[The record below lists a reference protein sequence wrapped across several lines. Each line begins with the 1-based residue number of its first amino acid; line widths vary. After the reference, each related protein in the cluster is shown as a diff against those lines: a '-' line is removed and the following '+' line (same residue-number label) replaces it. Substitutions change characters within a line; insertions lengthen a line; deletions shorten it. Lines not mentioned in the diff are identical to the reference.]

1 MYSLPTSI
9 QIGEK
14 QFNITNKG
22 DFRMVLDCFN
32 ALNDEELEEN
42 EQVVAALLI
51 FYEDIKD
58 IDDLF
63 VQFDT
68 DELLAEAIQSMF
80 LFFNCG
86 QEHVGMETDYELVD
100 WNKDEQIIVAAI
112 NTVANKEVRLE
123 EYIHWW
129 TFMGYYSAIGEC
141 PLNTIISI
149 RDKLMR
155 GKKLEQHERE
165 FRQQNPQYFVWDSS
179 TTEDKEAEALFN
191 ELWNQGD

>member
-129 TFMGYYSAIGEC
+129 TFMGYY
-141 PLNTIISI
+141 ISI
-149 RDKLMR
+149 GSSVLSTVVGIRYKIIKN
-155 GKKLEQHERE
+155 KKLDKEEKE
-165 FRQQNPQYFVWDSS
+165 FRQENTHYFDWNFMSS
-179 TTEDKEAEALFN
+179 KKQKMDELIKDIWNKE
-191 ELWNQGD
+191 